1 MADSEIRGMTSQ
13 FTPIQ
18 FLKGVGPKRAEAFHA
33 LGIHTTM
40 DLLRY
45 IPRAYLDRS
54 TIFSLSD
61 LAERCRKQSLFS
73 PEADEALT
81 DVNFRNEAT
90 VIVRIKSIHRREFA
104 NGRKMLIA
112 TIRDDSAQTAE
123 LVFFQQI
130 QYYERL
136 LKEEQLYVVSGSPE
150 FEERYRKLQFHH
162 PTIEK
167 VNEEDE
173 ELFIKGV
180 ILPQYPMTKELKN
193 AGIWMALIRRLAL
206 TALETEQDKI
216 QEIFPADI
224 LARYKLPESKRA
236 FHSLHAPSNLNEIAE
251 AKKRMKFEEL
261 FFFEMVLALR
271 KRGTKVREHGVL
283 INPKSAKARHLL
295 DTLPFELTNAQ
306 KRVLNEIADDFRSGK
321 PMNRLLQ
328 GDVGSGKTIVSVF
341 AMLMA
346 IESGYQTL
354 IMAPTE
360 ILAEQHYRGIT
371 ALLEGM
377 DIKVVQLVGGQK
389 KRVRNTVNDE
399 IASGKANI
407 IVGTHALFGGMRSK
421 SETTIEYNRV
431 GLMVIDEQHRFGVEQ
446 RAKLRT
452 LAMNS
457 HKTDEPPVPHI
468 LVMSATPIP
477 RTLSMTLYGDLDV
490 SIINE
495 MPKNRKPIKTK
506 VVFESDLHRYFEFI
520 RQEVKK
526 GRQAYIVYPLVE
538 QSEKLELKSA
548 VEHYEHLCSEIFKDM
563 KVGLLHGQMLWYEK
577 DDTMKA
583 FKNKEYDILVATT
596 VVEVGIDIPNAT
608 VMLIENAERFGL
620 SQLHQLR
627 GRVGRG
633 AEQSYCFLATKDH
646 FRYHIGKKPEE
657 LSAARATV
665 VRLKTMEETTDGF
678 VIAETDL
685 KLRGPGDILGT
696 RQSGLPDFRYTDLI
710 SDGDIISIARKEAFA
725 LIEQDPHLR
734 NPIHRELRSA
744 FLIEYSAGH
753 GFFDVA

>member
-1 MADSEIRGMTSQ
+1 MSSQ

-33 LGIHTTM
+33 LKIHTTM
-40 DLLRY
+40 DLLQY
-45 IPRAYLDRS
+45 VPRAYLDRS

-61 LAERCRKQSLFS
+61 LAERCRKQTLFS
-73 PEADEALT
+73 SETDITLA

-90 VIVRIKSIHRREFA
+90 VIVRIKSLHRREFA

-112 TIRDDSAQTAE
+112 VIKDESSQTAE

-162 PTIEK
+162 PAIEK

-173 ELFIKGV
+173 ELYSKGV

-193 AGIWMALIRRLAL
+193 AGVWMALVRRLAI
-206 TALETEQDKI
+206 TALETEHEKI

-224 LARYKLPESKRA
+224 LNRNNLPDRKTA
-236 FHSLHAPSNLNEIAE
+236 FYALHAPNNLREIGE
-251 AKKRMKFEEL
+251 ARKRMKFEEL

-271 KRGTKVREHGVL
+271 KRGTKVKEQGVFVE
-283 INPKSAKARHLL
+283 PKSAKARQLL
-295 DTLPFELTNAQ
+295 DRLPFELTGAQ
-306 KRVLNEIADDFRSGK
+306 KKVLNEIAEDFRSGK

-377 DIKVVQLVGGQK
+377 NVNVVQLVGGQK
-389 KRVRNTVNDE
+389 KKVRNAVNDE
-399 IASGKANI
+399 ISSGKADI
-407 IVGTHALFGGMRSK
+407 IVGTHALFGGMSNK
-421 SETTIEYNRV
+421 SETLIEYNKI

-446 RAKLRT
+446 RAKLRS
-452 LAMNS
+452 LAMKS

-506 VVFESDLHRYFEFI
+506 VIFESDLHKYFEFI
-520 RQEVKK
+520 KQEVHK

-538 QSEKLELKSA
+538 QSEKMELKSA
-548 VEHYEHLCSEIFKDM
+548 TEHHEFLSNNVFEGM

-577 DDTMKA
+577 DDAMKA
-583 FKNKEYDILVATT
+583 FKDRGYDIMVATT

-657 LSAARATV
+657 LSSARATV
-665 VRLKTMEETTDGF
+665 LRLKTMEDTTDGF
-678 VIAETDL
+678 QIAEVDL

-696 RQSGLPDFRYTDLI
+696 RQSGLPEFRYTDLI

-734 NPIHRELRSA
+734 KPEHRELRSA
-744 FLIEYSAGH
+744 FLDEYSAGH